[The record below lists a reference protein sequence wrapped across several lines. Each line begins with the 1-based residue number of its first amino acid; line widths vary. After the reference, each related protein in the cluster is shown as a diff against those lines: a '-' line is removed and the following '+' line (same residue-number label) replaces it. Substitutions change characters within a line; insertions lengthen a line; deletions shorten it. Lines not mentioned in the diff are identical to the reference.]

1 MRIFPAID
9 LFGKKAV
16 RLRKGDYNEMTVYSD
31 DPVSVAEDF
40 ISCGAECIHLVDLEG
55 AKSGSAENFDAIR
68 SILSSGRFFSEV
80 GGGIR
85 SLETAEKY
93 LSAGASRVIL
103 GTAALENEAFLKE
116 AVKKFGE
123 RVAVGADVKNGF
135 IAVRGWL
142 KSSETPL
149 LSFAKKMQD
158 IGVKA
163 LICTDISRDGEM
175 RGANLEL
182 YKKLA
187 AELDMEVVAS
197 GGVSSLE
204 EIKKLKNFSVSGAI
218 VGKAY
223 YERLF
228 SLSDAITAAR

>member
-1 MRIFPAID
+1 M
-9 LFGKKAV
+9 
-16 RLRKGDYNEMTVYSD
+16 
-31 DPVSVAEDF
+31 
-40 ISCGAECIHLVDLEG
+40 
-55 AKSGSAENFDAIR
+55 
-68 SILSSGRFFSEV
+68 
-80 GGGIR
+80 
-85 SLETAEKY
+85 
-93 LSAGASRVIL
+93 
-103 GTAALENEAFLKE
+103 KE

-123 RVAVGADVKNGF
+123 RIAVGADVKNGF

-204 EIKKLKNFSVSGAI
+204 EIKNLKSFSVSGAI